1 MKTVRYLLFTMAAIG
16 FVLVVST
23 PPNSQ
28 ADSSQEGWYTAD
40 QANNG
45 HQLFNNY
52 CAQCHMPDLTGAMGP
67 ALVGNQFLSSWG
79 TLADLI
85 TFEHKNMPAN
95 SPGTLSNKDLAEI
108 TAYIL
113 MKNGFPA
120 GSSPLVIGAGNT
132 RALKP

>member
-1 MKTVRYLLFTMAAIG
+1 MKIGRFLLFTMAAIG
-16 FVLVVST
+16 VALAVST
-23 PPNSQ
+23 SPDSQ
-28 ADSSQEGWYTAD
+28 ADSSEGWYTAD

-67 ALVGNQFLSSWG
+67 ALKGQPFLSSWG

-85 TFEHKNMPAN
+85 AFEHKNMPAN
-95 SPGTLSNKDLAEI
+95 SPGTLSNKELAEI

-120 GSSPLVIGAGNT
+120 GNSPLAIGAGNT